1 MNSAMMM
8 EYISEFID
16 IVGNE
21 ETLKADGFDDCIIGI
36 DTKQR
41 LVYNK
46 GMMIEKLA
54 RDMTREEAMEYFYF
68 NIDGAH
74 MGDHT
79 PIYMDVFDIKME
91 DK

>member
-1 MNSAMMM
+1 MNSVNID
-8 EYISEFID
+8 YISECIEMFGEKD
-16 IVGNE
+16 
-21 ETLKADGFDDCIIGI
+21 TLKADGFDDCIVGM

-46 GMMIEKLA
+46 ELMISKLA
-54 RDMTREEAMEYFYF
+54 RDMSREEAVDYFYF
-68 NIDGAH
+68 NIEGAH
-74 MGDHT
+74 MGDYT

>member
-1 MNSAMMM
+1 MS
-8 EYISEFID
+8 
-16 IVGNE
+16 
-21 ETLKADGFDDCIIGI
+21 
-36 DTKQR
+36 
-41 LVYNK
+41 
-46 GMMIEKLA
+46 
-54 RDMTREEAMEYFYF
+54 REEAVEYFYF